1 MIMPIIS
8 IFYNKFF
15 ILLNIKDI
23 NRDKYK
29 QEGLDLTL
37 LILMKCSYFCNLT
50 SMNKIRA
57 RELSIF

>member
-29 QEGLDLTL
+29 QEGPDLTL
-37 LILMKCSYFCNLT
+37 LILMKCSYFYNLT